1 MQGLRADI
9 VHALR
14 HYLTTPASSAIAV
27 AVLAAAMAVLAAF
40 LAIWSQLALSGH
52 PGFERSR
59 ELVTIARNDGRRMI
73 GVTYGF
79 IDRAAQEMSTVEALA
94 GAISIGQTLERDGDE
109 EQFATE
115 LVTAGF
121 FPSLTPRIAL
131 GRPFDATDHQPDAAP
146 VVVVSDRFWRE
157 QLGGRADAL
166 GRTLRIRGPN
176 VTLRTGNAVSSPG
189 ELVREYRVVGVMAA
203 GMTGTFAQNIAI
215 WMAFEPTVEA
225 FFPEV
230 GGLEALRQGMVTVPA
245 IARPA
250 RGASTAAI
258 RTELRGRFADTTD
271 IGMPPFPGATLDA
284 VSGVVFDLI
293 RRREQLTQLTLFLA
307 GSVLLALVAAC
318 NVSLFLLSRAPGRQ
332 RELAIRMAVGA
343 PLKRLARQLV
353 TEAGVLVIAATTL
366 GLVLALWITALIVEL
381 ELLPVGV
388 GADGSPFDWRVL
400 AIVGGAALAITALVS
415 LAPVAGLKRLG
426 IAGGSRSVTARA
438 GWTQRIAGTLQLCIA
453 AMISGAAL
461 AFLWYLTEI
470 TRQDRGFDAANLL
483 VVTMFP
489 ENPPGPAQTPEPF
502 LQEREHRRAL
512 IAALPGVEDVG
523 FSTSVPGQWRQMW
536 TMQLAPP
543 DQPDDTFPVAMQ
555 SADANFLPLL
565 NARPLAGRLLEA
577 SDRSEIVVNET
588 LARRTWGRVD
598 VVGEILPMAGA
609 PPNAPRW
616 EVVGVIRDLAYHHPS
631 EEQEPVGYQLASQL
645 AAFEWAVVRTRRS
658 VADFRRE
665 FQRLID
671 DREIAVQGVGIRPL
685 DETWGQMIAAD
696 RARTRFTVAIA
707 LLVVTLAGFGY
718 FGTQRFLV
726 AAGRREYAILA
737 ALGAGPRALV
747 RLVLARG
754 LALGAPGLVLGALLA
769 FITVA
774 WLRGDF
780 VSLSVSPFA
789 ITTLVVLAIAALL
802 IISSIG
808 PARQVRRTPPA
819 PLLRQE

>member
-1 MQGLRADI
+1 MRGLKADI
-9 VHALR
+9 AHALR

-27 AVLAAAMAVLAAF
+27 LVLAAAMAVLAAI
-40 LAIWSQLALSGH
+40 LAIWSALALSGH

-59 ELVTIARNDGRRMI
+59 ELVTIARTDGRRMI

-79 IDRAAQEMSTVEALA
+79 IERAAEEMSTVAALA
-94 GAISIGQTLERDGDE
+94 GAISIGQTLERDGASDT
-109 EQFATE
+109 FVTE

-121 FPSLTPRIAL
+121 FPALTPRIAL
-131 GRPFDATDHQPDAAP
+131 GRPFDAGDHQPDSEP
-146 VVVVSDRFWRE
+146 VVVVSDTFWRE
-157 QLGGRADAL
+157 HLGGRADAL
-166 GRTLRIRGPN
+166 GQTLRIRGPN
-176 VTLRTGNAVSSPG
+176 VTLRTGNAVSSPA
-189 ELVREYRVVGVMAA
+189 ELVREYRVVGVMAPH
-203 GMTGTFAQNIAI
+203 MVGTFAQNVAI

-230 GGLEALRQGMVTVPA
+230 GGLEALRGGMVTVPA
-245 IARPA
+245 IGRPA
-250 RGASTAAI
+250 RRASTAAI
-258 RTELRGRFADTTD
+258 RTELQGRFADTTG
-271 IGMPPFPGATLDA
+271 IGMPPFPGVALDA
-284 VSGVVFDLI
+284 VSGVVMDLN
-293 RRREQLTQLTLFLA
+293 RRREQLTQLFLFLA

-318 NVSLFLLSRAPGRQ
+318 NVSLFLLSRAPGRR

-353 TEAGVLVIAATTL
+353 TEAGVLVVAATVL
-366 GLVLALWITALIVEL
+366 GLVLALWVTALIVEL
-381 ELLPVGV
+381 ELLPAGP
-388 GADGSPFDWRVL
+388 GSGSSPFDWRVL

-415 LAPVAGLKRLG
+415 LAPVYSLNRLG
-426 IAGGSRSVTARA
+426 IAGGNRSVTARA

-453 AMISGAAL
+453 AVISAAAL

-470 TRQDRGFDAANLL
+470 SREDRGFDAANLL

-489 ENPPGPAQTPEPF
+489 QNPPDFSQQSESY
-502 LQEREHRRAL
+502 LQERERRRSL

-523 FSTSVPGQWRQMW
+523 FSTAVPGQWRQMW
-536 TMQLAPP
+536 IMQLAPP
-543 DQPDDTFPVAMQ
+543 DQPDDSFQVVMQ
-555 SADANFLPLL
+555 SADVNFLPLL
-565 NARPLAGRLLEA
+565 NARLLAGRLPED

-598 VVGEILPMAGA
+598 VIGEILPMAGA

-645 AAFEWAVVRTRRS
+645 AAFEWVVVRTRRS
-658 VADFRRE
+658 VADFQRE

-671 DREIAVQGVGIRPL
+671 DRELAVQGVGIRPL
-685 DETWGQMIAAD
+685 NEVWGQMLAAD
-696 RARTRFTVAIA
+696 RARTRFAVAIA
-707 LLVVTLAGFGY
+707 VLVVVLAGFGY

-726 AAGRREYAILA
+726 ASGRREYAILA

-754 LALGAPGLVLGALLA
+754 LALGASGLVLGALLA

-780 VSLSVSPFA
+780 VSLSVSPLA
-789 ITTLVVLAIAALL
+789 ISALVVLAIAALL
-802 IISSIG
+802 IVASLG